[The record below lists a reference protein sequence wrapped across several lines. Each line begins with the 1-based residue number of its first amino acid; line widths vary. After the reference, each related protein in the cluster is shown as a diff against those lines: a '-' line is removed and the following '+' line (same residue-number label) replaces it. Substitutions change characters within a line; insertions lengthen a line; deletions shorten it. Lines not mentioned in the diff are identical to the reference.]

1 MKQYTNLNT
10 SETNKRI
17 KMQKKKKKTERKSGI
32 GSWHTIVSIIRI
44 SHVNW

>member
-10 SETNKRI
+10 PETNKRI
-17 KMQKKKKKTERKSGI
+17 KMQKKKKTERKSGI